1 VSRVARSAALTEFK
15 TCQLMI
21 RGLERQA
28 IENPPVGLDAQRAAH
43 ELRLRAYRAYARSA
57 AVAAPCYR
65 EGSAGR
71 KFAEAAAVALN
82 MVVATMQRELDR
94 TTAGA

>member
-1 VSRVARSAALTEFK
+1 MSRVARSAALAEVV

-28 IENPPVGLDAQRAAH
+28 IESPPRTLDAQRAAH
-43 ELRLRAYRAYARSA
+43 EVRLRAYRAYARA
-57 AVAAPCYR
+57 AASAAPCYR
-65 EGSAGR
+65 EGSAAR
-71 KFAEAAAVALN
+71 LLAEATATALN